1 MPKVYKDGQYI
12 TMTDEEYAKQ
22 YPQPETE
29 IPPQA
34 AVGGAD
40 AVRALAQGLSQAT
53 TIAQIRAAAQQFLNE
68 TETEGT
74 A

>member
-1 MPKVYKDGQYI
+1 MPTVYKDGQYI
-12 TMTDEEYAKQ
+12 TLTDEEYDAQ

-34 AVGGAD
+34 TVGGAD
-40 AVRALAQGLSQAT
+40 AVRTLAQGLSQAT
-53 TIAQIRAAAQQFLNE
+53 TIAQIRAAAQQFLD
-68 TETEGT
+68 ETEGT